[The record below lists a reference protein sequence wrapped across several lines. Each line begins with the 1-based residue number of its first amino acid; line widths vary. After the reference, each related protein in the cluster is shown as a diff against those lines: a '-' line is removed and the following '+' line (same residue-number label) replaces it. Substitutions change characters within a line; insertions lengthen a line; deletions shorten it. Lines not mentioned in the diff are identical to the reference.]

1 MTSTTQLTDCTTQS
15 STVALQRVNF
25 FNRQLLTAD
34 DMTADRDYFLAKL
47 RRHNRFLHG
56 CGVVCGLVVAPPA
69 APTATT
75 PPWLVGIS
83 SGYALGPYGDEIFVG
98 ETVNFDLAQCASGGM
113 TSPCEPS
120 AIVSGA
126 AGTSST
132 VYLAIKYAECLAR
145 PVQVASSGCGCDSDP
160 CQYSRIRDSFQIQC
174 LSQLPAQPAPPSYTF
189 CQAMQNPVLATC
201 PPCPTNP
208 WVVLAQITLP
218 TSPSTS
224 VTSTMIDNVSY
235 RKVILSS
242 ALLQAQVYQCCC
254 GQASQSTATLGINQT
269 GQFVQNL
276 DPSGNQSPFL
286 QWIITVTVTNNSTT
300 LAASN
305 VVVSVNLSANLSSA
319 TYFVD
324 PPAQNSPWTIPYQPS
339 GYANLTSLTSNGFP
353 LPAGQTN
360 TLQFAITWLITS
372 SATAQPDPL
381 TVTSVA
387 SASTSASGF
396 TGATSTP
403 SPWPFEAQL
412 NAGPTS

>member
-1 MTSTTQLTDCTTQS
+1 MTSTTQLTGCTTQP

-254 GQASQSTATLGINQT
+254 GSQSTATLSIQET
-269 GQFVQNL
+269 GQSVRAAGTADQTW
-276 DPSGNQSPFL
+276 S
-286 QWIITVTVTNNSTT
+286 ITVTVTNNSTT
-300 LAASN
+300 LDASN
-305 VVVSVNLSANLSSA
+305 VVVTVNLSAN
-319 TYFVD
+319 
-324 PPAQNSPWTIPYQPS
+324 PS
-339 GYANLTSLTSNGFP
+339 GAGYTVNPGDGWTTAEGTSLNNPASLTSTGFP
-353 LPAGQTN
+353 LPSGETYALNFQIIGFVP
-360 TLQFAITWLITS
+360 TLSTQF
-372 SATAQPDPL
+372 D
-381 TVTSVA
+381 VTSVA
-387 SASTSASGF
+387 SASASGF
-396 TGATSTP
+396 TGAPYTFNASFGRQNVGSTS
-403 SPWPFEAQL
+403 
-412 NAGPTS
+412 